1 MSYQPSAPL
10 GSIVIQEAE
19 DELIVYNSRSQRA
32 HCLNSTAASV
42 LRLCDGS
49 RTASEIASQLPREHD
64 LPVDEA
70 VVWLALDGLFKAGL
84 LMEPVPARKTRY
96 FPARRRFRRYEGG
109 NRSAGHLFDFWCQ
122 LRHRPALNPHFSQ
135 CARRP

>member
-19 DELIVYNSRSQRA
+19 DELIVYDSRSQRA

-84 LMEPVPARKTRY
+84 LMEPVPARNTGVSRRAAASAVMRAAIVLPVIY
-96 FPARRRFRRYEGG
+96 SILVPTPA
-109 NRSAGHLFDFWCQ
+109 SAG
-122 LRHRPALNPHFSQ
+122 S
-135 CARRP
+135 